1 MVKVIDFWAEW
12 CGPCKVMSPR
22 IENLTAEYSDNA
34 DVTIE
39 KINVDAEENMTIARE
54 AKVQSIPTLIFYK
67 NGVEEN
73 RMVGLKSEAD
83 IKEAIE
89 ALLN

>member
-12 CGPCKVMSPR
+12 CGPCKVMSPT
-22 IENLTAEYSDNA
+22 IEKLKAEYADNSN
-34 DVTIE
+34 VTIE
-39 KINVDAEENMTIARE
+39 KINVDAEENMTAARE
-54 AKVQSIPTLIFYK
+54 ANVQSIPTLIFYK

-73 RMVGLKSEAD
+73 RMVGLKSEAA

>member
-12 CGPCKVMSPR
+12 CGPCKVMSPT
-22 IENLTAEYSDNA
+22 IEKLNAEYADNSN
-34 DVTIE
+34 VTIE
-39 KINVDAEENMTIARE
+39 KINVDDEENMTAARE

-73 RMVGLKSEAD
+73 RMVGLKSEAA